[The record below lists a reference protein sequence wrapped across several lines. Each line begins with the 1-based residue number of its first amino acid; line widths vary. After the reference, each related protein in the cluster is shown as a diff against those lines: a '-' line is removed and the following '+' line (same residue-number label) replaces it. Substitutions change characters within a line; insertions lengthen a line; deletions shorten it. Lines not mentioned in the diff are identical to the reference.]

1 MLETSVGNGTINS
14 TYLKSSTIASDSYY
28 TFSGNL
34 GNPII
39 GVNELLNR
47 LTEIEHRLAILKPN
61 DKLEEKWENLK
72 KLGDA
77 YRALEKEILEK
88 ETTWNIL
95 SK

>member
-1 MLETSVGNGTINS
+1 MLLTSVGNGTINS
-14 TYLKSSTIASDSYY
+14 GSITASTITSDSYY
-28 TFSGNL
+28 TFRDNIGNQS
-34 GNPII
+34 IS
-39 GVNELLNR
+39 VTELIDR
-47 LTEIEHRLAILKPN
+47 LTEIENRLAILKPN

>member
-14 TYLKSSTIASDSYY
+14 TYLKASTITSDSYY
-28 TFSGNL
+28 TFSGNV
-34 GNPII
+34 GNPTIS
-39 GVNELLNR
+39 VNELINR
-47 LTEIEHRLAILKPN
+47 LNEIENRLAILKPN

>member
-1 MLETSVGNGTINS
+1 MLLTSVGNGTINS
-14 TYLKSSTIASDSYY
+14 GSITASTITSDSYY
-28 TFSGNL
+28 TFSGNV
-34 GNPII
+34 GS
-39 GVNELLNR
+39 VNELLNR
-47 LTEIEHRLAILKPN
+47 LTEIENRLAILKPN